1 MGFSEFIVL
10 LLIYSGLLIFFL
22 SPFSKQSQSNDYRG
36 QLSFSTVFK
45 KNLMKMISHKK
56 AVFALLLIGL
66 TLISIQMGFESAT
79 SHYNAHSG
87 YSPITNNLQP
97 ILLMFGLV
105 IYTIALSLVL
115 GYTRTSKIIKRA
127 KLFRKEKFI

>member
-1 MGFSEFIVL
+1 MGFSEFIIL

-22 SPFSKQSQSNDYRG
+22 TPFSKQNQSYDYRE
-36 QLSFSTVFK
+36 QLSFSAVFK

-66 TLISIQMGFESAT
+66 TLISIQIGFESAT

-87 YSPITNNLQP
+87 YSPVSNNLLP
-97 ILLMFGLV
+97 IILMVGLG
-105 IYTIALSLVL
+105 IYTVALLLVL
-115 GYTRTSKIIKRA
+115 AYTRTSKIIKRA
-127 KLFRKEKFI
+127 K

>member
-1 MGFSEFIVL
+1 MSFSEFIVL

-22 SPFSKQSQSNDYRG
+22 TPFSKHNQSSVYRG

-45 KNLMKMISHKK
+45 KNLMKMISHKT

-66 TLISIQMGFESAT
+66 TLISIQIGFESAT

-87 YSPITNNLQP
+87 YTPVSDNLLSI
-97 ILLMFGLV
+97 ILMVGLV
-105 IYTIALSLVL
+105 MYTVTLLLVL
-115 GYTRTSKIIKRA
+115 VYTRTSKIIKRA
-127 KLFRKEKFI
+127 K